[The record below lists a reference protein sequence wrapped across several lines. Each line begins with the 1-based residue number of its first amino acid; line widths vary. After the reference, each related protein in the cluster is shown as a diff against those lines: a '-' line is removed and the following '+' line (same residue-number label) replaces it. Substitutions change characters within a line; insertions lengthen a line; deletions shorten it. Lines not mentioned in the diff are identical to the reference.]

1 MYHCDANLRRSC
13 NASICSILKSTCFL
27 DYSRIDTGLELPF
40 KEKSVRLDTADIFK
54 QQSFH
59 EKAST
64 KFEAAGKVPFWG
76 QTSAK
81 ELKCS
86 SIISPFLPSVVA
98 PSNHFCCLG
107 TWFA

>member
-64 KFEAAGKVPFWG
+64 KCEAAGVNFHLEILAQGKFPSG
-76 QTSAK
+76 GKPQ
-81 ELKCS
+81 LKS
-86 SIISPFLPSVVA
+86 
-98 PSNHFCCLG
+98 
-107 TWFA
+107 